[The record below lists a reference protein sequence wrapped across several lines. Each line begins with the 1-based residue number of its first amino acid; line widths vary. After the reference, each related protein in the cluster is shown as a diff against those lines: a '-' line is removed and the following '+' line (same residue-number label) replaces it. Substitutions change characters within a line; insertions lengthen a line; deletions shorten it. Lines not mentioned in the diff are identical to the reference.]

1 MGVFSR
7 LSDIINSN
15 LNNLLDRA
23 EDPEKMIRLMIQ
35 EMEDTLVEVR
45 STAAKA
51 IADQKD
57 VDRRLK
63 RLEESQA
70 EWQRKAELAL
80 SKDRE
85 DLARGALLE
94 KSKLADMAA
103 HLEEEREHLDA
114 ALARHEEDVG
124 KLESKLREARA
135 KKATIEARHKTAA
148 NQLRVRRT
156 LHDSRIDDA
165 FDRFDKLDQRLDRL
179 EGEVE
184 SYDLG
189 GGQGRSIADEFA
201 ELESDEAIRAE
212 LEQLR
217 AKVKGQASANRGTG
231 GSGEKS
237 SDTATKS

>member
-45 STAAKA
+45 SAAAKT

-63 RLEESQA
+63 RLEDSQA

-94 KSKLADMAA
+94 KSKLAEMAEQ
-103 HLEEEREHLDA
+103 LREERDQLCE
-114 ALARHEEDVG
+114 ALARHDEDVA
-124 KLESKLREARA
+124 KLEAKLREARA

-148 NQLRVRRT
+148 NQLRVRRA
-156 LHDSRIDDA
+156 LHDPRIDDA
-165 FDRFDKLDQRLDRL
+165 FQRFDKMDQRLDRL

-184 SYDLG
+184 AYDLG
-189 GGQGRSIADEFA
+189 QGPAIEDEFA
-201 ELESDEAIRAE
+201 RLESDEAVEAE

-217 AKVKGQASANRGTG
+217 AKVKRTPAAKPAAADKG
-231 GSGEKS
+231 GETS
-237 SDTATKS
+237 SDAADKS

>member
-45 STAAKA
+45 SAAAKT

-94 KSKLADMAA
+94 KSKLTEMADS
-103 HLEEEREHLDA
+103 LREERDHLVE
-114 ALARHEEDVG
+114 ALIRHDEDVG
-124 KLESKLREARA
+124 RLEAKLREARA

-148 NQLRVRRT
+148 NQLRVRKA
-156 LHDSRIDDA
+156 LHDPRIDDA
-165 FDRFDKLDQRLDRL
+165 FQRFDKMDQRLDRL

-184 SYDLG
+184 AYDLG
-189 GGQGRSIADEFA
+189 QGPSIENEFA
-201 ELESDEAIRAE
+201 KLESDDTVEAE
-212 LEQLR
+212 LAQLR
-217 AKVKGQASANRGTG
+217 DKLKGKTTAAAESGKGDG
-231 GSGEKS
+231 GSSGATEKS
-237 SDTATKS
+237 